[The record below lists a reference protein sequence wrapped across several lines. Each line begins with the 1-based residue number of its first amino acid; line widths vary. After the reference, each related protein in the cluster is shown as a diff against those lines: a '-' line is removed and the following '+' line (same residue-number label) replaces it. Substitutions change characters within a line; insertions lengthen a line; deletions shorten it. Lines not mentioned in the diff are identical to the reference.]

1 MSNQGSGPGD
11 RLTYVEFQNRLAGFS
26 VNSLKYLDLTS
37 PVDDMDEA
45 YPKLENVDDTIF
57 RNTKYKGYFD
67 ANDQDRNR
75 CIYWVDMLHKQLTEY
90 RQRPNNEEGV
100 YDSVTATLRQQTP
113 NENGV
118 GLDEAT
124 IIIRTKKA
132 VLPEGFTYR
141 EVNVAQTFL
150 NNLNQIGQPLQEL
163 RDKGIN
169 NRADLM
175 NWVSEKMGS

>member
-1 MSNQGSGPGD
+1 M
-11 RLTYVEFQNRLAGFS
+11 
-26 VNSLKYLDLTS
+26 S

-75 CIYWVDMLHKQLTEY
+75 CIYWVDMLDKQLAEY
-90 RQRPNNEEGV
+90 CQRPNNEYVSEDRSGRLKV
-100 YDSVTATLRQQTP
+100 LTTKIATLRKRVHTTLLRRRSGSRLRTGT
-113 NENGV
+113 ES
-118 GLDEAT
+118 A
-124 IIIRTKKA
+124 IITHTKKA

-175 NWVSEKMGS
+175 NWVSEKMGSW